1 MLAAGAGLVVLAL
14 ACVCTA
20 LVARNRILET
30 RLVPRIG
37 PLLGGT
43 FTVESARLA
52 LHPPVVTATGIRLVI
67 PQIRGTITA
76 RTLRIAPL
84 AGDVSLGGLV
94 VQRDEPTEKLPILTV
109 DQITAHADRRQL
121 RTAPFVVDDVRID
134 QPTLRLR
141 FVGTNQTNLQA
152 LFATSARAAPPP
164 ARLPATS
171 VLAPDTASGAK
182 RATVFELPPPLFLL
196 RSGQI
201 RGGTIVY
208 DDPLSD
214 AVRPV
219 HLELRG
225 LDADVHDFQVRGAPL
240 AGALADLRLD
250 ARVDQLVAPARI
262 HARAWIEPWRER
274 PTLTLLAAITG
285 FDVRTIQ
292 PYVPSA
298 GRMALGGNWLHAALE
313 IRARAARIQQGAVKV
328 TVAESGD
335 ELVALLSGDLFH
347 PTIDKNSALVSAF
360 RLPLGQF
367 LRFGDVSV
375 SVAAEL
381 ALAGLDSVLRIG
393 QDTGDSGA
401 APASRAPASAPQPRN
416 TGDEDFLAQVMRGM
430 SAFGSGVANT
440 AKGIFQRGQSGYES
454 ATAPARPMEDI
465 LAEFEPRHRQLT
477 RAFLSER
484 IHVARRVDPSRIA
497 ALEAELAAIP
507 PGARPASVTTRGAEL
522 GTGKLAQ

>member
-1 MLAAGAGLVVLAL
+1 MLAVVAGLVTLVLTVVTVAL
-14 ACVCTA
+14 
-20 LVARNRILET
+20 LARNVILET

-37 PLLGGT
+37 PLVGGT

-52 LHPPVVTATGIRLVI
+52 LFPPVVTATGARLEI

-76 RTLRIAPL
+76 RTIRVVPL
-84 AGDVSLGGLV
+84 AGDLSVEGVV
-94 VQRDEPTEKLPILTV
+94 VQRAEPTEKLPILTLG
-109 DQITAHADRRQL
+109 QITVHADRHRIL
-121 RTAPFVVDDVRID
+121 AAPYVVDEVRID

-141 FVGTNQTNLQA
+141 FVGTGQTNLQA
-152 LFATSARAAPPP
+152 LFASSGSTAAPP
-164 ARLPATS
+164 ARMPATS
-171 VLAPDTASGAK
+171 VLAPESARDTH
-182 RATVFELPPPLFLL
+182 RVTVFELPPPLFLL
-196 RSGQI
+196 TSGQI

-214 AVRPV
+214 AIQPV
-219 HLELRG
+219 HLEVRG
-225 LDADVHDFQVRGAPL
+225 IDVDVHDFQVHGAPL
-240 AGALADLRLD
+240 AGALADVRLD
-250 ARVDQLVAPARI
+250 ARIDQLLAPARI
-262 HARAWIEPWRER
+262 HARAWVEPWRER

-285 FDVRTIQ
+285 FDVRTIR

-313 IRARAARIQQGAVKV
+313 VRARAAQIQQGAVKV

-335 ELVALLSGDLFH
+335 EMAALLSGDLFQ

-393 QDTGDSGA
+393 EDALSSGTTSSPP
-401 APASRAPASAPQPRN
+401 APASGPPASRTDDDILSQIA
-416 TGDEDFLAQVMRGM
+416 RGLT
-430 SAFGSGVANT
+430 AFGSGVAGT
-440 AKGIFQRGQSGYES
+440 AKRIFERGQSGYES

-465 LAEFEPRHRQLT
+465 LAEFDPRHRQLV
-477 RAFLSER
+477 RAFLGER
-484 IHVARRVDPSRIA
+484 IHVARRVDPERVA

-522 GTGKLAQ
+522 GTGKLAP